1 MSKVTTSLKSK
12 GGNAK
17 SKFTSEQRKLRAEAS
32 RLVSMANK
40 RLKRME
46 QQNLI
51 NTPAYK
57 KWVEDGGQKFGI
69 KGKTMAEVK
78 QEVARLNDFLKKQT
92 STVTGAKEYLKNVAS
107 KVGVTDFSDFNDLQ
121 NKLNN
126 FFETTAKVKEYL
138 RNSKEIGVS
147 IGYQKIWEEVSNYV
161 QEIGSELN
169 LTEQDVLEVARKLV
183 ETASYG
189 ELDKRLD
196 SWLDNF

>member
-1 MSKVTTSLKSK
+1 MSKITISVKST
-12 GGNAK
+12 N
-17 SKFTSEQRKLRAEAS
+17 FTAEQRKLRAEAS

-78 QEVARLNDFLKKQT
+78 QEIARLNDFLKKQT
-92 STVTGAKEYLKNVAS
+92 STVTGAKQYLKNVAS
-107 KVGVTDFSDFNDLQ
+107 KVGVKDFSDFNDLQ
-121 NKLNN
+121 KKLNN

-138 RNSKEIGVS
+138 QNSKEIGVS

-161 QEIGSELN
+161 QEIGSELE
-169 LTEQDVLEVARKLV
+169 LTEEDVLEVARKLV
-183 ETASYG
+183 ESASYG
-189 ELDKRLD
+189 EIDKQLDR
-196 SWLDNF
+196 WLDNF

>member
-1 MSKVTTSLKSK
+1 MSKITISVKST
-12 GGNAK
+12 N
-17 SKFTSEQRKLRAEAS
+17 FTAEQRKLRADAS

-92 STVTGAKEYLKNVAS
+92 STVTGAKQYLKNVAS
-107 KVGVTDFSDFNDLQ
+107 KVGVKDFSDFNDLQ
-121 NKLNN
+121 KKLNN

-138 RNSKEIGVS
+138 QNSKEIGVS

-161 QEIGSELN
+161 QEIGSELE
-169 LTEQDVLEVARKLV
+169 LTEEDVLEVARKLA
-183 ETASYG
+183 ESASYG
-189 ELDKRLD
+189 EIDKQLDR
-196 SWLDNF
+196 WLDNF

>member
-1 MSKVTTSLKSK
+1 MSKITTSLKSK

-17 SKFTSEQRKLRAEAS
+17 SKFTSEQRKLRVEAS

-40 RLKRME
+40 RLNRME

-161 QEIGSELN
+161 QEIGSELD

-183 ETASYG
+183 ESASYG